1 MTETRPTTWLPN
13 GDWIPGHAIAA
24 LRVGTPRAAVEAMLA
39 DKFGLAPP
47 EVAWVIRLAGECLAR
62 ERELAER
69 AA

>member
-24 LRVGTPRAAVEAMLA
+24 IRAGIPRADVERALA

-47 EVAWVIRLAGECLAR
+47 EVAWVIRFATDCYRR
-62 ERELAER
+62 ERLVVES